1 MLDVALSK
9 KDSIE
14 RCIQQIASY
23 YALPSE
29 LAFEQDYLK
38 QDAIA
43 ANLQR
48 VCQLCIDLANLTIR
62 KQKLGLPKDSADSFR
77 LLVEAGIIDRELGR
91 QLKAMV
97 GLRNVLVHEYTELDL
112 ALMIEVIEHH
122 LNELVK
128 FAQTIVLQFQGGEF
142 NTGD

>member
-1 MLDVALSK
+1 MLDTVLNK

-14 RCIQQIASY
+14 RCIQQIKIY
-23 YALPSE
+23 YALSSE
-29 LAFEQDYLK
+29 LAFEQDYFK

-48 VCQLCIDLANLTIR
+48 LCQLCIDLANLTIR
-62 KQKLGLPKDSADSFR
+62 KRKLGLPKDSADSFR

-97 GLRNVLVHEYTELDL
+97 GFRNVLVHEYTELDL

-122 LNELVK
+122 LDELIN
-128 FAQTIVLQFQGGEF
+128 FAQMIVLQFQGTE
-142 NTGD
+142 